1 MHAESRSAHSP
12 ASPWER
18 DYLVVVPCNCS
29 MARWQCVAAATL
41 LTLALPPGLLPA
53 GAPCPAETEALLT
66 LRAAL
71 SPAEG
76 GVLGDWTGD
85 VCGSS
90 GTAWS
95 GVVADNGRVLAIN
108 LSNLGLSG
116 MIPESLFTAITSL
129 TVRRTLL
136 RIEFVF
142 TMQAGSVRDDAIQP
156 CRPFH
161 ISMHSC
167 KMTVLSATHDA
178 GGDIRSGSHLLN
190 CPTHAGP
197 QNVGQQPLG
206 DAVAARR
213 SPLPPAQLGPEP

>member
-1 MHAESRSAHSP
+1 
-12 ASPWER
+12 
-18 DYLVVVPCNCS
+18 

-116 MIPESLFTAITSL
+116 MIPGSLFTAITSL
-129 TVRRTLL
+129 TVR
-136 RIEFVF
+136 IKFVF
-142 TMQAGSVRDDAIQP
+142 TMQAGCVRDDAVQP

-161 ISMHSC
+161 IDHASMQNDFFVSYLH
-167 KMTVLSATHDA
+167 MMQA
-178 GGDIRSGSHLLN
+178 GTFGDRPH
-190 CPTHAGP
+190 P
-197 QNVGQQPLG
+197 
-206 DAVAARR
+206 RR
-213 SPLPPAQLGPEP
+213 SSKCRATASRGRCRRSSEPSPSCSAWT